1 MRSLKT
7 LQLATI
13 VIPDESAC
21 GGRDPV
27 SRCIL
32 SPGFRTSASG
42 GFRNDV
48 GAAFSRDYR
57 GQRPLSQIGMVPAF
71 PLNAMRFAP
80 CAMRA
85 VTLHKQRHPEK
96 KLAAPESCIQQ

>member
-1 MRSLKT
+1 MDSRKT

-32 SPGFRTSASG
+32 SPGFR
-42 GFRNDV
+42 NDV

-71 PLNAMRFAP
+71 PSNAMRFAP

-85 VTLHKQRHPEK
+85 VTLHN
-96 KLAAPESCIQQ
+96 